1 MNQICSNFYCTL
13 IISKEGCLVQV
24 CRSSVVGTQGF
35 AGAKLLTLFMVNYN
49 NFLLLIL
56 LMSEMTKDEIRTF
69 LLQGTFTGKLG
80 TINKNGTAHVVPIW
94 YTVDEDDNI
103 IFNTGDNSAKA
114 KNIRRDNRVRLCV
127 DDQTPLFSFVT
138 IDGIAE
144 IIISD
149 PSKVCKWAKI
159 IASRYM
165 GYNRAEEYGRR
176 NSSEGELLIKIKPTK
191 VIGEKDIA
199 GW

>member
-1 MNQICSNFYCTL
+1 
-13 IISKEGCLVQV
+13 
-24 CRSSVVGTQGF
+24 
-35 AGAKLLTLFMVNYN
+35 MVNYN

-80 TINKNGTAHVVPIW
+80 TINKNGTAPVVPIW

-149 PSKVCKWAKI
+149 PSKVYKWAKI
-159 IASRYM
+159 IASRYT
-165 GYNRAEEYGRR
+165 G
-176 NSSEGELLIKIKPTK
+176 
-191 VIGEKDIA
+191 V
-199 GW
+199 